1 MSAATAAG
9 RIAAAVRAI
18 PRGQVRSYAQ
28 VAAMAGLPGHARQVA
43 RVLAGSHGLP
53 WHRVV
58 RADGRIAFPPG
69 SDAARE
75 QAHRLRA
82 EGVGVTAGRVD
93 AGWRPAPA
101 RDLLLWGP

>member
-28 VAAMAGLPGHARQVA
+28 VAAMA
-43 RVLAGSHGLP
+43 GLP